1 MCYKGLEGDEK
12 LREDCIDMVAVIQ
25 REMMQSL
32 IAEVGT
38 NSKAVLEAFGQNL
51 TDGYCK
57 WYCIFLACLHSV
69 EVWFEVFLLDI
80 SRETKLKNG
89 LRF

>member
-1 MCYKGLEGDEK
+1 
-12 LREDCIDMVAVIQ
+12 MVAVIQ

-38 NSKAVLEAFGQNL
+38 NSKPVLEVFEQNL

-57 WYCIFLACLHSV
+57 WHRKFHMRKRTPTTRLCMRGGAGSS
-69 EVWFEVFLLDI
+69 D
-80 SRETKLKNG
+80 R
-89 LRF
+89 